1 MISDRQTDILVER
14 IINKINKANEYMLKQ
29 MGETIKKIGKLSPT
43 EAQNLVNILKS
54 GRDFYD
60 IITQL
65 TEYTGLS
72 ANEIDEIFTEYAK
85 KDYLFYKQFYRYRN
99 KPFIDFAENA
109 TLLRQTVGLSESY
122 KREMYNYLRPN
133 VLGYS
138 IRNAQGQIEFLGLR
152 ETYNRVLDEALM
164 NVSQGQQTFDSA
176 MSQIMEDIGGSGLK
190 TLDYASGR
198 SYRLD
203 SMARMHLTEGL
214 KALHNENQKIIGE
227 QFDYNGIEVTHH
239 ANAAP
244 DHIDTIDGK
253 QFALVDRIR
262 EQIAMGIESQIK
274 EEDIRGNQVWVEG
287 KMYDD
292 FNAVNDSLERPV
304 STLNCKHKEF
314 PIILGVSKPEYTEE
328 QLEEDKKK
336 NLDGCIIDGKH
347 YTLYEA
353 TQLQR
358 QLERRIRQQKDIQI
372 MAKAGDNN
380 ELILKSQS
388 KITQLTQK
396 YKEVS
401 DISGLPTYME
411 RTKVAGYKRTKVK

>member
-29 MGETIKKIGKLSPT
+29 MGETIKKIGKLSPA
-43 EAQNLVNILKS
+43 EAQKLVNILKS
-54 GRDFYD
+54 GGDFYD

-72 ANEIDEIFTEYAK
+72 ANEIDEIFIEYAK

-99 KPFIDFAENA
+99 KPFVAFAENA
-109 TLLRQTVGLSESY
+109 TLLRQTVGLSETY

-152 ETYNRVLDEALM
+152 ETYNRVLDEALT

-198 SYRLD
+198 SYRID

-214 KALHNENQKIIGE
+214 KTLHNENQKIIGE

-244 DHIDTIDGK
+244 DHIDTKDGK

-262 EQIAMGIESQIK
+262 EQIMMGTESQIK
-274 EEDIRGNQVWVEG
+274 AEDIRGNQVWVEG

-388 KITQLTQK
+388 KITQLTNK
-396 YKEVS
+396 YKQVS
-401 DISGLPTYME
+401 DISGLPTYKE